1 MKKVP
6 VFKSEDEEIEF
17 WDTHDS
23 DDYVVGEPET
33 LILDLR
39 PERKKQITLRLEPSL
54 IEELKRLAAAHDLP
68 YQTLARGLLRR
79 SVAQM
84 GPGKQTRG
92 SRER

>member
-1 MKKVP
+1 MKKLP
-6 VFKSEDEEIEF
+6 DFKSEDEEIVF
-17 WDTHDS
+17 WDTHDP
-23 DDYVVGEPET
+23 DDYAVGEPET

-84 GPGKQTRG
+84 
-92 SRER
+92 SRRKST